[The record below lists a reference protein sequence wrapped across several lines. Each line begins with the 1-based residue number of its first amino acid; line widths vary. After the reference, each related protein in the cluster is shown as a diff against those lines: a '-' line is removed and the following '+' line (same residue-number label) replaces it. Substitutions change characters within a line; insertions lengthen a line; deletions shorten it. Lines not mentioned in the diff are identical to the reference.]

1 MSLVNYLGTYETL
14 DQVWEA
20 YPEGGKEGDYLY
32 IASVLKK
39 WNKYTSAWADP
50 TEEDVEGSTI
60 VSLEEDVVVGSSTL
74 INYLGRFETLE
85 DALNAYPEGGN
96 EGDYIYVGDDIY
108 AWDKYANEWVVSSDA
123 PLEVAISEEDIIP
136 NSNIFINYLGGFVD
150 RDAVWQK
157 YPEGGK
163 VGDYLYIASDLHI
176 WDKYICNWVAA
187 TPPDESSQIRPIEHL
202 SQEGVVEYSENYIN
216 YLGVFESIEQAWE
229 AYPEGGKEGDYIIVD
244 GEQLRWNKYTS
255 NWGEYDPDAST
266 PARPVATIYG
276 DLHVHN
282 DVVIGEDL
290 YARILET
297 FITKKWVLEQG
308 YISMDD
314 VTSELVMSKIVPD
327 NTTIEVR
334 DGKLVVIGGGGG
346 GTADSVEWD
355 NITGKPDWI
364 GDTKPTY
371 TLDEIAGSNGDGFVT
386 LLNYQIIEGVKN
398 FANGIQ
404 FEGLP
409 MYRSKDDT
417 VYLDAN
423 LVVRGGVT
431 MYGSNLT
438 TSPSIFEALPI
449 DNDTIKRN
457 AKGELYAVGG
467 GGSGTGGGGVA
478 DSVAWSNVTNK
489 PTWITDTKPK
499 YSYSEILDTPDLS
512 VYAIKS
518 SVDNALSN
526 KADKAT
532 TLAGYG
538 ITNAYTKSEVNNII
552 DSLDDT
558 YVTIAGEEQSITA
571 EHNFVNGF
579 KVGGLPIKK
588 SQDKTLYLDANLVV
602 SGAITMY
609 GSNSTTFPTIWA
621 NIPFD
626 NTMSW
631 NGSQWSVVGG
641 GSGAVDMT
649 SILQA
654 VADAGYATQDW
665 VAGRGYFLASN
676 FTKANIKST
685 LGISDWALA
694 SATPTIKNERLTNL
708 DSGNPWTAFYTSFQ
722 ASNSPAGTNYFTGF
736 TLTNGDYQGQD
747 NTYQIQLAISHTG
760 TLHTRY
766 RSGGSFKAWNTLAF
780 TSDIPTSLKNP
791 NALSWSGYSSGSY
804 DGSTAQSITIPNNTN
819 QLTNGAGFITAS
831 ASITGNAATATKL
844 QNVRYLWGQSFD
856 GTANVNGQMSFNA
869 DNFILAHNATDAW
882 TDDNGLTH
890 PWYGIDFRAG
900 SGYKGYISHWSGIA
914 LVSGNDITLS
924 SQKNV
929 IVNNGNL
936 RINQSAFDNGL
947 ILNRTAANS
956 GVGIVAMSN
965 DVRLGAFGINGTK
978 TFEISG
984 DNGIV
989 AQVSTVTG
997 EATFNG
1003 MTTIKHS
1010 GNTPLVITQTY
1021 ATNNSRGVVLMNGSM
1036 ANGHMYYSHLF
1047 GKAASSKN
1055 SAYVGF
1061 YHASAG
1067 SDSNYLSMGLYGVN
1081 NVLNITAVGNVGIGT
1096 TAPSE
1101 KLHVYGNILATGGIT
1116 APTFTGVASNAT
1128 YWNAPSSIRPTT
1140 ANVPIVGDRTF
1151 SHFLATSSMTTGKPS
1166 KDGFIIHGEWDT
1178 VAGWSA
1184 QLSFAH
1190 GSPDPNNRMQWR
1202 AMDAGTWGEWKSVA
1216 FIDTGML
1223 KPTQGLQINHIGSN
1237 YAEGIR
1243 LANRNGTSNTWSEIN
1258 FGCDPSATSGTH
1270 ATQWTVGRNGNNN
1283 YFVIRNNATDR
1294 IQIDLSGNTT
1304 LTGNLLTTGGITMNY
1319 SSDERLKQNVRK
1331 VNASEVL
1338 MSLGGVYQYEYIA
1351 SEVAKNSTYSGSHF
1365 GLIYQN
1371 VKGSALDKMC
1381 FEREDKMG
1389 ALNYIST
1396 DFISIVAGATMEN
1409 ISEIEKL
1416 KKENKALK
1424 KRVEQLEKRVA

>member
-74 INYLGRFETLE
+74 INYLGRFETLG

-108 AWDKYANEWVVSSDA
+108 AWDKYANEWVVSLDA

-136 NSNIFINYLGGFVD
+136 NSNTFINYLGGFVD

-187 TPPDESSQIRPIEHL
+187 TPPDESSQIRPIEVL
-202 SQEGVVEYSENYIN
+202 TQEGVVEYSENYIN

-297 FITKKWVLEQG
+297 FTTKKWVLEQG

-386 LLNYQIIEGVKN
+386 LKNYQIIEGVKN
-398 FANGIQ
+398 FAKGIQ

-512 VYAIKS
+512 V
-518 SVDNALSN
+518 

-588 SQDKTLYLDANLVV
+588 SQDKTLYLDANLAV

-609 GSNSTTFPTIWA
+609 GSDSTTFPTIWA
-621 NIPFD
+621 NIPF
-626 NTMSW
+626 NLEHMSW
-631 NGSQWSVVGG
+631 DGSQWSVVGSS
-641 GSGAVDMT
+641 GSGSGLDYDMLDDYLT
-649 SILQA
+649 IN
-654 VADAGYATQDW
+654 GYAKQDW
-665 VAGRGYFLASN
+665 VTGREYITSAG
-676 FTKANIKST
+676 
-685 LGISDWALA
+685 
-694 SATPTIKNERLTNL
+694 
-708 DSGNPWTAFYTSFQ
+708 
-722 ASNSPAGTNYFTGF
+722 
-736 TLTNGDYQGQD
+736 
-747 NTYQIQLAISHTG
+747 
-760 TLHTRY
+760 
-766 RSGGSFKAWNTLAF
+766 
-780 TSDIPTSLKNP
+780 
-791 NALSWSGYSSGSY
+791 
-804 DGSTAQSITIPNNTN
+804 
-819 QLTNGAGFITAS
+819 
-831 ASITGNAATATKL
+831 SITGNSATATKL
-844 QNVRYLWGQSFD
+844 QTARSLWGRTFD
-856 GTANVNGQMSFNA
+856 GSQDLTGSLTVTTGEGYRINYNGYDLRFIISGSSANRGIWDNTNNNWLMYRSGSNDIYFTSGNIGFGTTSPTEKVTVNGNVKSTGHFNSTSA
-869 DNFILAHNATDAW
+869 NSHYLVNGKEVIGSYKANYYICDSAAVDGYRTHLVGKSIAFQTSTSKVTNALLDE
-882 TDDNGLTH
+882 
-890 PWYGIDFRAG
+890 
-900 SGYKGYISHWSGIA
+900 
-914 LVSGNDITLS
+914 SGNFSITGVLKLPAVDSGFVNPRITFGDTKVRIGATTAGLLGVYASGDI
-924 SQKNV
+924 
-929 IVNNGNL
+929 
-936 RINQSAFDNGL
+936 RINPNSA
-947 ILNRTAANS
+947 TSANS
-956 GVGIVAMSN
+956 A
-965 DVRLGAFGINGTK
+965 
-978 TFEISG
+978 
-984 DNGIV
+984 
-989 AQVSTVTG
+989 
-997 EATFNG
+997 
-1003 MTTIKHS
+1003 
-1010 GNTPLVITQTY
+1010 
-1021 ATNNSRGVVLMNGSM
+1021 
-1036 ANGHMYYSHLF
+1036 
-1047 GKAASSKN
+1047 
-1055 SAYVGF
+1055 
-1061 YHASAG
+1061 
-1067 SDSNYLSMGLYGVN
+1067 MGLWLKATGLNGVN
-1081 NVLNITAVGNVGIGT
+1081 NSSPTEALDVV
-1096 TAPSE
+1096 
-1101 KLHVYGNILATGGIT
+1101 GNILASGTMRLSTLGSNAFNNAQLFFGANDARIGVNSSGTMAFYARAFLLRPASSATGG
-1116 APTFTGVASNAT
+1116 
-1128 YWNAPSSIRPTT
+1128 SSIGIT
-1140 ANVPIVGDRTF
+1140 ID
-1151 SHFLATSSMTTGKPS
+1151 TSSN
-1166 KDGFIIHGEWDT
+1166 I
-1178 VAGWSA
+1178 
-1184 QLSFAH
+1184 
-1190 GSPDPNNRMQWR
+1190 
-1202 AMDAGTWGEWKSVA
+1202 
-1216 FIDTGML
+1216 
-1223 KPTQGLQINHIGSN
+1223 
-1237 YAEGIR
+1237 
-1243 LANRNGTSNTWSEIN
+1243 
-1258 FGCDPSATSGTH
+1258 
-1270 ATQWTVGRNGNNN
+1270 
-1283 YFVIRNNATDR
+1283 
-1294 IQIDLSGNTT
+1294 
-1304 LTGNLLTTGGITMNY
+1304 LTTGGITMNY
-1319 SSDERLKQNVRK
+1319 SSDRRLKQNIRK
-1331 VNASEVL
+1331 VDASKVL
-1338 MSLGGVYQYEYIA
+1338 MSLGGVYQYEYLD
-1351 SEVAKNSTYSGSHF
+1351 SEVQKNHIYEGTHY
-1365 GLIYQN
+1365 GLIYQH
-1371 VKGSALDKMC
+1371 VKGTKLDKMC
-1381 FEREDKMG
+1381 YEREDKMG

-1416 KKENKALK
+1416 KRENRRLK